1 MMKNEASN
9 AALNILKVVSN
20 NLIIF
25 NLQEYNMH
33 KN

>member
-33 KN
+33 

>member
-1 MMKNEASN
+1 MMKNEAGN